1 MMALLR
7 VNPRLQSLSEVDYED
22 TVQAILDKHGLTLAD
37 IRNAR
42 RRVGIRF
49 QACMEISTALK
60 DMGITAYNRGRLL
73 NCDEWLARYY
83 SNPNHRAIK
92 MRRDKERMAS
102 KRKHLP
108 ITTRKDM
115 AAGPEREIVL

>member
-1 MMALLR
+1 MVLSR
-7 VNPRLQSLSEVDYED
+7 ENPWQQSLSEVDYED
-22 TVQAILDKHGLTLAD
+22 TVQAILDKYGLTLAEV
-37 IRNAR
+37 RNAKR
-42 RRVGIRF
+42 RNGPSF

-60 DMGITAYNRGRLL
+60 DMGMTARNRGRIL

-92 MRRDKERMAS
+92 MRKDRERMAS

>member
-1 MMALLR
+1 MVLSR
-7 VNPRLQSLSEVDYED
+7 VNPWQQSLSEVDYED
-22 TVQAILDKHGLTLAD
+22 TVQAILDKYGLTLAEV
-37 IRNAR
+37 RNAKR
-42 RRVGIRF
+42 RNGPSF
-49 QACMEISTALK
+49 QACMEISTTLK
-60 DMGITAYNRGRLL
+60 EMGMTARNRGRIL

-92 MRRDKERMAS
+92 MRKDRERMAS